1 MAAEPNWVAVSEERL
16 PIKLPMGVLAADTI
30 TTLLLMLLC
39 FIFEIRTAKLRISN
53 LNINLCKYCFWDNS
67 FLIYTFTLSYQ
78 FMKNLFSFFA
88 KNQSLIFKVF
98 LFIASTLLVIYFLP
112 KGGQFKYNFQK
123 GKPWQYENLYA
134 PFSFTIK
141 KDEDTL
147 KKERE
152 EIRGNTIPYFE
163 YDAETAARVAE
174 DFREK
179 LEIRYVD
186 SLYNTSRKTVERL
199 GESLLNEVY
208 ENGVTDE
215 IYNYED
221 GRLIY
226 LKNGNEIE
234 ERSYSQLFKKEN
246 LNKRVRDLVEK
257 NNTEDVQVLL
267 YNLLNDVLQPNVKL
281 NTRLTEAAIEAEI
294 AALNP
299 NRGIIEKGGRII
311 AKGEVVEG
319 DKFQILNSL
328 KAEFDSQIWSKNNYL
343 WLLVGYSMLVS
354 LVFLMLFLFLK
365 NYRPVI
371 YSNNTK
377 VTFIFFN
384 ILLMVF
390 LTTLVVK
397 VHADYV
403 YVVPI
408 CILPLILKAFF
419 DPRVGLFVHVL
430 TILLLGFIVPNSFE
444 YMFLQF
450 IAGIVTILTVSEL
463 YKRANLFISV
473 GQITLIYILGY
484 FAFFVIQEGNI
495 QAMQWQNFQYFILCG
510 LATLFAHPL
519 IYFYEKIFGLVS
531 DVSLLELSDT
541 NSKLLKELSNKAPGT
556 FHHSLNVAN
565 LAEAAANE
573 IGANSML
580 VRVGALYHDIGKMLN
595 PTMFTENQANSIN
608 SHNELDPKES
618 AQIIIDHVIKG
629 IEIARKN
636 NLPDRVIDFIRTHHG
651 TSLVYYF
658 YKKEREQ
665 QGQAN
670 KEDFIYPGPIP
681 FSKETAILMMA
692 DSVEAASK
700 SLKEPSSTIIDEFV
714 EKIINN
720 QMAQGQFLNANITFK
735 EIETIK
741 KVLKKKLN
749 NIYHLRVEYPE

>member
-1 MAAEPNWVAVSEERL
+1 
-16 PIKLPMGVLAADTI
+16 
-30 TTLLLMLLC
+30 
-39 FIFEIRTAKLRISN
+39 
-53 LNINLCKYCFWDNS
+53 
-67 FLIYTFTLSYQ
+67 
-78 FMKNLFSFFA
+78 MKNLFSLFT
-88 KNQSLIFKVF
+88 KNQSLIYKIF
-98 LFIASTLLVIYFLP
+98 LFIASTLLLIYLLP

-134 PFSFTIK
+134 PFSFSIK
-141 KDEDTL
+141 KSDETL
-147 KKERE
+147 KKEQQQ
-152 EIRGNTIPYFE
+152 IRQNSIPYF
-163 YDAETAARVAE
+163 DFDTETIHTVL
-174 DFREK
+174 DNFHDN
-179 LEIRYVD
+179 LEVKYVD
-186 SLYNTSRKTVERL
+186 SLYKTSKRTVERL
-199 GESLLNEVY
+199 GERIINEIY
-208 ENGVTDE
+208 ENGVSDE
-215 IYNYED
+215 ILPYD
-221 GRLIY
+221 KDKLIY
-226 LKNGNEIE
+226 LKRGNEIE
-234 ERSYSQLFKKEN
+234 ESNYSQLFKKEN
-246 LNKRVRDLVEK
+246 LNQKVREVVEK
-257 NNTEDVQVLL
+257 NRTDDIQALL
-267 YNLLNDVLQPNVKL
+267 YNLINESIVPNVKL
-281 NTRLTEAAIEAEI
+281 NSKLTEASIDAELK
-294 AALNP
+294 ALNP
-299 NRGIIEKGGRII
+299 NRGVIEKGGRII

-319 DKFQILNSL
+319 DKFQILESL
-328 KAEFDSQIWSKNNYL
+328 KGEYQSQIWSKNNYL
-343 WLLVGYSMLVS
+343 WLLVGYSLLVS

-365 NYRPVI
+365 KYRPEI
-371 YSNNTK
+371 YHNNTK

-384 ILLMVF
+384 IFLMVF
-390 LTTLVVK
+390 LTTLVVR
-397 VHADYV
+397 VHSDYV

-473 GQITLIYILGY
+473 GQITLIYIIGY
-484 FAFFVIQEGNI
+484 FAFFVIQEGNV
-495 QAMQWQNFQYFILCG
+495 QTLELENFGYFILCG

-565 LAEAAANE
+565 LAEASANE

-595 PTMFTENQANSIN
+595 PTMFTENQANSIDTH
-608 SHNELDPKES
+608 SELDPRES
-618 AQIIIDHVIKG
+618 ARIIIDHVIKG

-636 NLPDRVIDFIRTHHG
+636 NLPDRIIDFIRTHHG
-651 TSLVYYF
+651 TTLVYYF
-658 YKKEREQ
+658 YRKERDAQGTAKKE
-665 QGQAN
+665 N
-670 KEDFIYPGPIP
+670 FLYPGPIP

-720 QMAQGQFLNANITFK
+720 QMDQGQFLNADITFK
-735 EIETIK
+735 EIQLIK

-749 NIYHLRVEYPE
+749 NIFHLRVEYPE